1 MVAEIGLFLLI
12 LAFCMSLT
20 QAAGIW
26 NKPASWRSF
35 TYSIIPFITKLQFLF
50 LLLSFLCLIYV
61 HATSDFSVLNV
72 ADNSSSEQPL
82 FFRISGAWGNHEGS
96 MMLWVMLFSFFSFC
110 LSCKTVKLPLAFR
123 VCVLSCQGLM
133 ATLFIAFILFS
144 SNPFER
150 LWPAP
155 TQGAE
160 LNPLLQDAALALHPP
175 TLYMGYVGFS
185 VAFSFA
191 IAGMLRRKIDQ
202 EWASWLMPWVLIS
215 WIFLTLGIGAGSH
228 WAYYELGWGGWW
240 FWDAVENASLLP
252 WLAGTALLH
261 SLHVLEK
268 RNGFKSWTILLAI
281 ICFSLCLL
289 GTFLVRSGL
298 VISVHSFATDPGRG
312 IFILTI
318 LFLTIG
324 SAFWLYARR
333 GMVFETDIH
342 FRSSSREAGI
352 LVNNLLLL
360 TAMSTVLIG
369 TLYPVILEA
378 IGARSLAVGP
388 PYYNQTFVPL
398 FLPLL
403 VFMGLAPFLPWKGGN
418 WAPIFK
424 RSMLPLLLTVLVT
437 LVIFW
442 WLGGNWVT
450 LIGLGCGIWVMT
462 TTLFWFIKQLRRYKG
477 ASFFS
482 RFYSLPLSDYAL
494 FLSHFGLGIL
504 AVSIAGNVGWK
515 MEVVQ
520 ILARG
525 DQMTI
530 GPYQIVLQSNQ
541 LVEGPNFRS
550 ERLQLDV
557 LEDGR
562 KIASLYPEK
571 RYFPLKEMVTSE
583 AAILS
588 RGWHDL
594 YAAIAQEN
602 YPQGKSRIWIYV
614 NPLIETLWG
623 GIGLMIG
630 GGLIGLIA
638 AIRKKRRLLKP
649 PLSHTLS
656 ATTLSD
662 PI

>member
-12 LAFCMSLT
+12 LAFCLSLI
-20 QAAGIW
+20 QASGIW
-26 NKPASWRSF
+26 GKPAAWRSF
-35 TYSIIPFITKLQFLF
+35 AYSIIPVVTKLQFLF
-50 LLLSFLCLIYV
+50 LLFSFLCLIYV

-72 ADNSSSEQPL
+72 EDNSSSKQPL

-96 MMLWVMLFSFFSFC
+96 MMLWVVLFSFFSFC
-110 LSCKTVKLPLAFR
+110 LSWKTVRLPLGFR
-123 VCVLSCQGLM
+123 ITVLSCQGLM
-133 ATLFIAFILFS
+133 AALFLAFILFS

-155 TQGAE
+155 LQGAE

-268 RNGFKSWTILLAI
+268 RDGFKSWTILLAI

-298 VISVHSFATDPGRG
+298 VISVHSFATDPSRG
-312 IFILTI
+312 IFILAI

-333 GMVFETDIH
+333 GMVFEGSIH
-342 FRSSSREAGI
+342 FRNASREAGI
-352 LVNNLLLL
+352 LLNNLLLL
-360 TAMSTVLIG
+360 TAMATVLIG
-369 TLYPVILEA
+369 TLYPVVLEA

-388 PYYNQTFVPL
+388 PYYNQTFVPI
-398 FLPLL
+398 FLLL
-403 VFMGLAPFLPWKGGN
+403 LILMGFAPFLPWKGGH
-418 WAPIFK
+418 WLPVLK
-424 RSMLPLLLTVLVT
+424 RLFVALFLTIIITLL
-437 LVIFW
+437 IFW
-442 WLGGNWVT
+442 WLGGNWVN
-450 LIGLGCGIWVMT
+450 IISLGCGIWVIT
-462 TTLFWFIKQLRRYKG
+462 STLSWFIKRLRGSKP
-477 ASFFS
+477 AFFLS
-482 RFYSLPLSDYAL
+482 RFRHIPLSDYAML
-494 FLSHFGLGIL
+494 LGHLGLGIL
-504 AVSIAGNVGWK
+504 AASIAGNMAWK

-520 ILARG
+520 VLARG
-525 DQMTI
+525 EQTAI
-530 GPYQIVLQSNQ
+530 GPYQIILQETRPFQ
-541 LVEGPNFRS
+541 GPNFQG

-557 LEDGR
+557 IENGR

-571 RYFPLKEMVTSE
+571 RYFPVKEMVTSE

-602 YPQGKSRIWIYV
+602 YPQGKARIWIYI
-614 NPLIETLWG
+614 NPLIESLWG
-623 GIGLMIG
+623 GIGLMISG
-630 GGLIGLIA
+630 GIIGLIA
-638 AIRKKRRLLKP
+638 ASRKKRRFLNRP
-649 PLSHTLS
+649 TQLS
-656 ATTLSD
+656 
-662 PI
+662 